1 MRNFRLGFGPLW
13 LLLVLPSG
21 DAAGGQEQAKTPP
34 APYSGW
40 NLLAVPVKD
49 AGHGADSPDRAPAT
63 TPMRESRGRWI
74 YVDGAPSGAAGSWIL
89 GREIE
94 SWSVD
99 SSTAAAPG
107 WQFFSVARATP
118 YGELRFSRVYRW
130 DDSKADYVLLGDGD
144 VLQPG
149 VGYFGHQEK
158 ADVSPPVASEAKRA
172 AETDF
177 GDNIIEAALTGTVA
191 GRFADPLEALGRVVP
206 PPGAFVPAEVLY
218 TPHGSASQVDVALSG
233 FDGGTYAHVV
243 HVVRGQGAGDQVW
256 YHRSEK
262 AGKAGTFESSQTG
275 TAPGSSSSVISVSIA
290 ARENRVSIVWIER
303 LESPEEASTDG
314 ARFRVLRTE
323 SQDSGRTFGP
333 MEIARSNNAWKRGVD
348 TAYDAMLGH
357 HLVWGEANKVYYL
370 RDLTGEASNVFDVLK
385 RTPATEVVKYLAKY
399 EPDDAGQCACPDC
412 WCEESHIARHDADPE
427 DNTATEYLFRN
438 EESYV
443 YEPSLHVDA
452 KTVSIVAR
460 QKRMWDNK
468 PVGHEAWAEMFLEPV
483 YSETVVER
491 LRPTRFLV
499 GYQSTWKESY
509 EPGDELLFL
518 GLGIQHQYRY
528 RGTWHEQDKIRL
540 AQRPL
545 VPNAWSTSTAGIEE
559 GAPGVSPWRRDSWQD
574 DAFQSWRLSTLAW
587 VGTEGGDDTPSHP
600 VIAGAPW
607 GLVVAYED
615 GPSDNPN
622 AVGSNPIQLQVSV
635 DGGRSWSEPR
645 RVATGYKPALAVS
658 DGGDV
663 VVSNYEPHALDGG
676 AISVVQS
683 NDSAT
688 SFGGSTHLSKGPAK
702 PIHWKSHG
710 RGADALVGGGSLGA
724 FEDLFFAAWIEQSD
738 QREARDRIVF
748 SRASRASEVA
758 RYGVD
763 LPEYVTEGRA
773 DQVRVTAENK
783 YHMRV
788 ASSARLQ
795 LTNLAGGPAPGG
807 PKHAPTSV
815 AAPLAPPATSPR
827 TISLVGGEASLPL
840 DLFDGAVVGDAGMVS
855 LAVAA
860 VPGAQGD
867 AESAGVEVSVVP
879 AFAASVHGNYQQ
891 ALWLRDKLWRQG
903 TDDDSS
909 VGFQVEYEAVGD
921 DKDASD
927 GLRGIEEGQAIDSVP
942 LASHER
948 VWAYTQ
954 GIALAQYS
962 RQGTNES
969 LARARALARYLCSQA
984 KVAPSGKKGFRDL
997 IQGWPFSWNT
1007 LDDNWRDVRL
1017 VTGATAWVTH
1027 GLGVFVVSEAFS
1039 GLSDD
1044 EQKRI
1049 RACYRQA
1056 LHGLIGHRH
1065 SGSMEDGRRISLVTA
1080 GWTTLGLAHAD
1091 DPSALLQTGWR
1102 RTEDHLAGETW
1113 HYYDVLDALGY
1124 DNFDETRAPA
1134 VRRTMEGGHSPSSL
1148 PPLVLTKR
1156 DFAHL
1161 KQKVEATNIVTE
1173 HNLDVLSVLNHA
1185 LNHQE
1190 ALSLQEP
1197 GRPELSTI
1205 RAWRDELRAGI
1216 FHVLWDDVEDHWRH
1230 DLENAALSE
1239 GAGARKRTEIQAALV
1254 RGDWGRVAT
1263 GGVLA
1268 SESEYK
1274 EAVDAV
1280 LIDDGFFRGRFTVIP
1295 NRRHTAID
1303 NCSWLSLS
1311 VDFDDLTN
1319 ADEVEQLARCLEF
1332 TTLAFAKDIE
1342 FEGQRYY
1349 GAHYFFDGFEDK
1361 YIEGTSRQ
1369 EQSFHLEATTGL
1381 ILGLLAFVEAH
1392 PEHPKRDFFVR
1403 EAYAL
1408 WAGVQAFVLDHGFPY
1423 SSQRIINLSTL
1434 LTSSTALI
1442 WFIDVYE
1449 HFERL
1454 GPAVTENNPWL
1465 EAHPSCEARYGI
1477 GCPPPPTKL
1486 SSTKENPTSGFLLR
1500 TLGDEARLTEVS
1512 DDSIELDLP
1521 QFVELEE
1528 DPNLLW
1534 LLTQDSNAVARL
1546 REPISLHDIDD
1557 QRVVVLR
1564 LSKEE
1569 GATGVDV
1576 VRTYNLTIL
1585 GGGPFSQVPSGY
1597 RDTSFELR
1605 HIAENSTK
1613 IRVQCR
1619 NLHAGL
1625 PLELG
1630 GPGTVRMP
1638 EGVGGSVMVE
1648 APGPDPSD
1656 AVEGA
1661 TLVSLHCR
1669 LEVTGPANE
1678 HVYLGFNHL
1687 QINKPSSASAGPGDD
1702 IPCVGHCDVVE
1713 QNPVLRA
1720 AIIAMG
1726 YFTSANCHRWKDHYL
1741 AGFKDRFPSLR
1752 VSLQLPLEIC
1762 GFGLDTLMIF
1772 FDRQTA
1778 TIYAL
1783 EEGEVYRAARHG
1795 ATPQVSWE
1803 DGEDPQTLAP
1813 VGAIVPGASLM
1824 IAGAD
1829 PRLVQQNLLMEIL
1842 FGAGVRAA
1850 GSQGG
1855 KAAGGTLAKEIIAGW
1870 LSGAAGLGLPVEEL
1884 QPLADELLFALGV
1897 LAPESHNILVIPR
1910 GTPFSGVPDT
1920 FDPVQMPYP
1929 LRTQD
1934 LLVMSPAELHHHMT
1948 EVFQEESVRHLQ
1960 KLLGK
1965 HTNPASLSVSSRDEG
1980 ALAEFVRFV
1989 DSTWRGHIP
1998 QTVVIQDTGRGIH
2011 VYQRFPS
2018 EAELISPEFA
2028 PAGLVAV
2035 MQPDGSVSVPYKRIG
2050 TGFDWTPQGTD
2061 ALSAGLLP
2069 EQKSAFNRLVASFVA
2084 ELLLGSASPAD
2095 AEKRIEEIK
2104 EDVITHFPP
2113 DAPKTSTQNA
2123 MAEAA
2128 EWLSLQRDPWLGLLH
2143 MVEPPDPAFWSLHGY
2158 LRPSEVPELV
2168 TLLLNESAGFQRP
2181 FSVAWLDDVSAIES
2195 VAIESNRLYG
2205 VVIPD
2210 LVQTEVPVSFG
2221 SPSPSFDLNSPVP
2234 VYTLTP
2240 ASPTAFDARF
2250 NEVYKDHS
2258 GWLGAQELAKLLD
2271 EAARPAFL
2279 RWMRQLIVG
2288 VPRRQSGEGPILL
2301 GDNDLPVNTAFSWP
2315 KISFRRSPPDGFFE
2329 PTETEASKTNS
2340 KVRLLPFER
2349 IPGAP
2354 QMIVQATVNGIPM
2367 RFVVDNGA
2375 PVSILSPEALA
2386 QLNEDDDY
2394 TSTDFRVKHHGFH
2407 KFSGKSHVARLK
2419 NVVIGDR
2426 AFDSFPVSILSMPEL
2441 EKYHVDGILG
2451 WPFLSLQVLY
2461 VDSVGKSI
2469 GFFPKDAIATAQ
2481 LPISG
2486 FTAIPIEVEDES
2498 IRLPIR
2504 VATGTELRAQLDF
2517 GLAGTLI
2524 SEKFVPDA
2532 KNDGRAQSRVGEIEV
2547 FPHRMQRM
2555 EIGAWVIEPA
2565 DVLVAPDG
2573 PMLRDGR
2580 KPTMYIGINQFRG
2593 QEIILD
2599 IPNEVLY
2606 VKETDTPF
2614 FDPVDMAPTE
2624 VIKAYRAL
2632 SDSEKQD
2639 FVANASGLVALHLRN
2654 KLLDG
2659 ALIEFESH
2667 RNSLGRSGSLNPSIF
2682 ATRNDSREDVD
2693 PDEDDEA
2700 PVLKFD
2706 QGVRFE
2712 KEVEAWSKKTLEK
2725 GLSTK
2730 VKARRGRIVDGWN
2743 LDDPLMRL
2751 ISAYE
2756 WTVELEDGQILRY
2769 IWWEPGIVPGTTDKE
2784 IADNY
2789 HSLTESLQ
2797 ARWYKIATPEEK
2809 QRIDNA
2815 IKATR

>member
-1 MRNFRLGFGPLW
+1 MRNSRLGFKSLW
-13 LLLVLPSG
+13 LFFVLLLG
-21 DAAGGQEQAKTPP
+21 GAASGQEQAKTQP
-34 APYSGW
+34 APHSGW

-130 DDSKADYVLLGDGD
+130 DDSKADYALLGGGD

-158 ADVSPPVASEAKRA
+158 ANVSPPVASEAKRA
-172 AETDF
+172 AETD
-177 GDNIIEAALTGTVA
+177 
-191 GRFADPLEALGRVVP
+191 PLEALGRAVP
-206 PPGAFVPAEVLY
+206 PLGAFVPAEVLY

-233 FDGGTYAHVV
+233 FDGRTYAHVV

-468 PVGHEAWAEMFLEPV
+468 PVGHEAWAEMFFEPV

-545 VPNAWSTSTAGIEE
+545 VPNAWSTSTAGLEE

-574 DAFQSWRLSTLAW
+574 GTFQSWRLSTLAW

-645 RVATGYKPALAVS
+645 RVATGYKPALAVA

-688 SFGGSTHLSKGPAK
+688 SFGGYTRLNKGPAK

-773 DQVRVTAENK
+773 AQVRVTAENK

-788 ASSARLQ
+788 ASNARLQ

-860 VPGAQGD
+860 VPGVQGD

-962 RQGTNES
+962 RQGTKES

-1039 GLSDD
+1039 GLSED

-1124 DNFDETRAPA
+1124 DDFDETRAPA

-1161 KQKVEATNIVTE
+1161 KQEVEATNIVTE

-1268 SESEYK
+1268 SESEHK

-1319 ADEVEQLARCLEF
+1319 VDEVEQLARCLEF

-1486 SSTKENPTSGFLLR
+1486 SSTEENPTSGFLLR
-1500 TLGDEARLTEVS
+1500 TLGDEALLTEVS

-1534 LLTQDSNAVARL
+1534 LLTQDSNAVARS

-1669 LEVTGPANE
+1669 LEVTGPADE

-1687 QINKPSSASAGPGDD
+1687 QVNKRSSALAGPSDD
-1702 IPCVGHCDVVE
+1702 VPCVGHCDVVE

-1741 AGFKDRFPSLR
+1741 AGFKDRFPNLR
-1752 VSLQLPLEIC
+1752 VSMQQPFELC
-1762 GFGLDTLMIF
+1762 GFGLDSLMIF
-1772 FDRQTA
+1772 FDRQSI

-1783 EEGEVYRAARHG
+1783 DENEVYRVAKQAALIETSWENGEPQVALALAPAVGTALHGVLTESEGPTPFGEPREVPESVEVRRMEWDEAASSEEGLLEETTPSLVVEPADNVHLTPWSTGRYPTQTYTLSNALSEPVVVEIWSPDTFLLVERPRVLLGPHGGTEPVVISVDDEALVKAG
-1795 ATPQVSWE
+1795 ATDFAIAELYFTV
-1803 DGEDPQTLAP
+1803 DGQD
-1813 VGAIVPGASLM
+1813 VDS
-1824 IAGAD
+1824 
-1829 PRLVQQNLLMEIL
+1829 RLVQVMQAQAITAPNYYGEVILDFEDPSQDPDWTTPAGAPNQPSGDIRYEQINGSRALVFDHPAIRAEQDFPEGVVDNQVLHAMLPAVEGEFRALSIEISTVHDLGLGSLVTVDRTRGRHSHERAKGLVVSHSCTRFVMAPANLLSDIRIYFYAPPGSRRGGERGYYAIDNII
-1842 FGAGVRAA
+1842 GYRAGVPRPESGKSCDAFRVFVGVENVNTRIEEPKAQEFDSAIPPRTTIAPEKDDSKQDAGDAPPERQVIVDFEEPADDLDWWTPEGKPGQPRGDIRYERINGSRALVFDHSA
-1850 GSQGG
+1850 IR
-1855 KAAGGTLAKEIIAGW
+1855 AKEDFPEGTIDNQALHAVLPAVEGEFRA
-1870 LSGAAGLGLPVEEL
+1870 LSIDISAVHDIGLGSVATVSRTQGRHSQEHARDLVMRHSCTRFVIAP
-1884 QPLADELLFALGV
+1884 ANLLSDIHIYFH
-1897 LAPESHNILVIPR
+1897 APPGSMPGGERGYYAIDNIVGYP
-1910 GTPFSGVPDT
+1910 SGVP
-1920 FDPVQMPYP
+1920 PP
-1929 LRTQD
+1929 
-1934 LLVMSPAELHHHMT
+1934 
-1948 EVFQEESVRHLQ
+1948 ESGQ
-1960 KLLGK
+1960 
-1965 HTNPASLSVSSRDEG
+1965 PCASTSS
-1980 ALAEFVRFV
+1980 
-1989 DSTWRGHIP
+1989 
-1998 QTVVIQDTGRGIH
+1998 
-2011 VYQRFPS
+2011 
-2018 EAELISPEFA
+2018 
-2028 PAGLVAV
+2028 
-2035 MQPDGSVSVPYKRIG
+2035 
-2050 TGFDWTPQGTD
+2050 QG
-2061 ALSAGLLP
+2061 
-2069 EQKSAFNRLVASFVA
+2069 
-2084 ELLLGSASPAD
+2084 
-2095 AEKRIEEIK
+2095 
-2104 EDVITHFPP
+2104 
-2113 DAPKTSTQNA
+2113 
-2123 MAEAA
+2123 
-2128 EWLSLQRDPWLGLLH
+2128 
-2143 MVEPPDPAFWSLHGY
+2143 
-2158 LRPSEVPELV
+2158 
-2168 TLLLNESAGFQRP
+2168 
-2181 FSVAWLDDVSAIES
+2181 
-2195 VAIESNRLYG
+2195 
-2205 VVIPD
+2205 
-2210 LVQTEVPVSFG
+2210 
-2221 SPSPSFDLNSPVP
+2221 
-2234 VYTLTP
+2234 
-2240 ASPTAFDARF
+2240 
-2250 NEVYKDHS
+2250 
-2258 GWLGAQELAKLLD
+2258 
-2271 EAARPAFL
+2271 
-2279 RWMRQLIVG
+2279 
-2288 VPRRQSGEGPILL
+2288 RRQ
-2301 GDNDLPVNTAFSWP
+2301 
-2315 KISFRRSPPDGFFE
+2315 R
-2329 PTETEASKTNS
+2329 
-2340 KVRLLPFER
+2340 
-2349 IPGAP
+2349 
-2354 QMIVQATVNGIPM
+2354 
-2367 RFVVDNGA
+2367 
-2375 PVSILSPEALA
+2375 
-2386 QLNEDDDY
+2386 
-2394 TSTDFRVKHHGFH
+2394 
-2407 KFSGKSHVARLK
+2407 
-2419 NVVIGDR
+2419 
-2426 AFDSFPVSILSMPEL
+2426 
-2441 EKYHVDGILG
+2441 
-2451 WPFLSLQVLY
+2451 
-2461 VDSVGKSI
+2461 
-2469 GFFPKDAIATAQ
+2469 
-2481 LPISG
+2481 
-2486 FTAIPIEVEDES
+2486 
-2498 IRLPIR
+2498 
-2504 VATGTELRAQLDF
+2504 
-2517 GLAGTLI
+2517 
-2524 SEKFVPDA
+2524 
-2532 KNDGRAQSRVGEIEV
+2532 
-2547 FPHRMQRM
+2547 
-2555 EIGAWVIEPA
+2555 
-2565 DVLVAPDG
+2565 
-2573 PMLRDGR
+2573 
-2580 KPTMYIGINQFRG
+2580 
-2593 QEIILD
+2593 
-2599 IPNEVLY
+2599 
-2606 VKETDTPF
+2606 
-2614 FDPVDMAPTE
+2614 
-2624 VIKAYRAL
+2624 
-2632 SDSEKQD
+2632 
-2639 FVANASGLVALHLRN
+2639 
-2654 KLLDG
+2654 
-2659 ALIEFESH
+2659 
-2667 RNSLGRSGSLNPSIF
+2667 
-2682 ATRNDSREDVD
+2682 
-2693 PDEDDEA
+2693 
-2700 PVLKFD
+2700 
-2706 QGVRFE
+2706 
-2712 KEVEAWSKKTLEK
+2712 
-2725 GLSTK
+2725 
-2730 VKARRGRIVDGWN
+2730 
-2743 LDDPLMRL
+2743 
-2751 ISAYE
+2751 
-2756 WTVELEDGQILRY
+2756 
-2769 IWWEPGIVPGTTDKE
+2769 
-2784 IADNY
+2784 
-2789 HSLTESLQ
+2789 
-2797 ARWYKIATPEEK
+2797 
-2809 QRIDNA
+2809 
-2815 IKATR
+2815 